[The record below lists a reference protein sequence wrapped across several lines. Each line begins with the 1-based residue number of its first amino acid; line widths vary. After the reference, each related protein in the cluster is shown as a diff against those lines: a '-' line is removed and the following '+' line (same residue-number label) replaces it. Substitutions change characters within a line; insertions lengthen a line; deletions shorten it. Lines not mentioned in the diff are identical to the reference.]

1 MVKDKNT
8 GIALMQLTEIKE
20 KIKQLFN
27 QNKQIHITFKKNK
40 TITTHIADIIGVY
53 PNFFTIKSKTI
64 NNGLTLSVTYLD
76 LILDNIVVDELTI

>member
-8 GIALMQLTEIKE
+8 GIAIMQITQIKE
-20 KIKQLFN
+20 SIENLFKQN
-27 QNKQIHITFKKNK
+27 QQIHITFKKNK
-40 TITTHIADIIGVY
+40 TVTTNIAEIIGVY

-76 LILDNIVVDELTI
+76 LILGNIVVDELTI